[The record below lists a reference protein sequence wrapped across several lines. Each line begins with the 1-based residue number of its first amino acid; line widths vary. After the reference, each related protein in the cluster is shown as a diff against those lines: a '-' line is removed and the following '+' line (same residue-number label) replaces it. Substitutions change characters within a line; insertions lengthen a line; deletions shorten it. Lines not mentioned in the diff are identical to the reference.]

1 MANIVLVHGTGC
13 GGCVWQKLAPLF
25 RARGHEVY
33 TPTLTGLSD
42 RIHLLNC
49 GVNLTTHITDIIN
62 LIFYEDLSNVI
73 LVGNSYAGMVITGVA
88 AKIPERLKLLIY
100 LDAYLPDAGQS
111 EADLLPVEMFAA
123 RQAEAVKHGGLIQPP
138 QPAIFGVTDP
148 TLEQMVVARMT
159 LQPLDTYIEPV
170 PAGNARSVVIP
181 RIFIHCTGKP
191 DSTPDLF
198 AALASK
204 AKARGWQVYEL
215 AAGHLA
221 MLTAPRL
228 VADSVLQALEREV

>member
-13 GGCVWQKLAPLF
+13 GGWVWQKLAPLF

-73 LVGNSYAGMVITGVA
+73 LVGNSYASMVITGVA

-170 PAGNARSVVIP
+170 PAGNSRSVVIP

>member
-1 MANIVLVHGTGC
+1 MWWLGVAKIST
-13 GGCVWQKLAPLF
+13 PF

-49 GVNLTTHITDIIN
+49 GVNLTTHITDIID
-62 LIFYEDLSNVI
+62 LIFYEDLSYVI
-73 LVGNSYAGMVITGVA
+73 LVGNSYAGMVITSVA

-111 EADLLPVEMFAA
+111 EADLLPVDMFAA

-138 QPAIFGVTDP
+138 QPTIFGVTDP
-148 TLEQMVVARMT
+148 ILEQWVVARMT
-159 LQPLDTYIEPV
+159 PQPLDTHTEPV
-170 PAGNARSVVIP
+170 PAGNARSAVIP
-181 RIFIHCTGKP
+181 QIFIHCTSKP

-198 AALASK
+198 AGSASK

-215 AAGHLA
+215 ATGHLA
-221 MLTAPRL
+221 MLTAP
-228 VADSVLQALEREV
+228 VW